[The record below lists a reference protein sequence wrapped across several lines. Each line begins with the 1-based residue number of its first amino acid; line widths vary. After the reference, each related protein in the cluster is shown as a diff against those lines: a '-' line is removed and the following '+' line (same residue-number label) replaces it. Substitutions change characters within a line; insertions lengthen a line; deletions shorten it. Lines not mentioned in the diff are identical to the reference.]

1 MADQASPSSHSPVV
15 APTACTPAASRPRAS
30 AAARPPRTAK
40 HRPGRSRRPWTPG
53 SSSLF
58 DSQHGSRM
66 TGSSPLFDSHTRQPN
81 WCSWLRP
88 RASWCSGLPVEASL
102 ALQ

>member
-1 MADQASPSSHSPVV
+1 MADQGASSSRSPAL
-15 APTACTPAASRPRAS
+15 APTACTPVASRPRAS

-40 HRPGRSRRPWTPG
+40 HRPGRRRRPWTPG

-58 DSQHGSRM
+58 YSQHSSRT
-66 TGSSPLFDSHTRQPN
+66 TGSSPLFDSRTRQPN
-81 WCSWLRP
+81 RCSELRP
-88 RASWCSGLPVEASL
+88 RASLCSGLPVEASL